1 MEDYLTM
8 IKIVYGPK
16 GFGKTKIMIDEVN
29 KAADVAK
36 GNVVF
41 VTDKRMSTV
50 SINFNVRCVY
60 TEEHGIDNYQ
70 AFIGFINGLLAGNSD
85 IEYIYIDGFRRI
97 IGEKLRGGQ
106 KVFKA
111 IKQLQKEYPE
121 LKMVISLSATKEELP
136 SYAKRYAK

>member
-1 MEDYLTM
+1 M

-60 TEEHGIDNYQ
+60 TEEHAIDNYQ

>member
-1 MEDYLTM
+1 M

>member
-1 MEDYLTM
+1 M

-60 TEEHGIDNYQ
+60 TEEHGLDNYQ

>member
-1 MEDYLTM
+1 M

-85 IEYIYIDGFRRI
+85 IEYIFIDGFRRI